1 MTFMLDFFLKTC
13 YIAGMNDKLKKI
25 ILLLGDIGVLYLSLY
40 ITLIIRYQSLP
51 NVQTWQSHI
60 TPFSIIFFVWIVV
73 FFIANLYNL
82 HLAVN
87 NSKFIVTSIRS
98 MLVAGL
104 LSVVFFYTNPNLP
117 ITPKTNL
124 IILIISILFFLLW
137 RRAFNWVLGAYLPK
151 NKIAFIGYNEQIKEL
166 IKIFNEK
173 PHLGY
178 IPSLV
183 ISKNKIDE
191 KIFHEKNTYKLSK
204 LIKEKNINTVIL
216 ADDPHQS
223 HAIRSS
229 LFSCLHLNINLFS
242 LPNFYEVITGKIPL
256 DAINQMWFLE
266 NLNKGTKTFFNIF
279 KRVSDI
285 ALALIIL
292 FLTLPFWLIIIIII
306 KYESPGSIF
315 YFSRRSGK
323 NKKIFNLIK
332 FRTMRENGN
341 NHAYTKKNDPRITK
355 FGVFMRKTRIDEIPQ
370 VINILR
376 GEISFVGPRPERP
389 ELIINL
395 EKEIPF
401 YNERMLVK
409 PGLSGW
415 AQIAEYHSP
424 TVEDTIKKL
433 QYDLF
438 YVKNKSIYLDLVI
451 MLKTIL
457 MIAKG
462 GGR

>member
-1 MTFMLDFFLKTC
+1 MFKHGKATLPRFPLSFL
-13 YIAGMNDKLKKI
+13 
-25 ILLLGDIGVLYLSLY
+25 
-40 ITLIIRYQSLP
+40 
-51 NVQTWQSHI
+51 
-60 TPFSIIFFVWIVV
+60 F
-73 FFIANLYNL
+73 
-82 HLAVN
+82 
-87 NSKFIVTSIRS
+87 
-98 MLVAGL
+98 GL
-104 LSVVFFYTNPNLP
+104 L
-117 ITPKTNL
+117 
-124 IILIISILFFLLW
+124 LFFLLW

-191 KIFHEKNTYKLSK
+191 KIFH
-204 LIKEKNINTVIL
+204 
-216 ADDPHQS
+216 
-223 HAIRSS
+223 
-229 LFSCLHLNINLFS
+229 
-242 LPNFYEVITGKIPL
+242 EVITGKIPL